1 MTATDEQLVEA
12 AAKLAQAAMADLD
25 GSHDFQHVVRVCR
38 TAVRIAKAEQAPD
51 LLAVQVA
58 ALLHDVGDWKYFTDG
73 DARLE
78 QALNKLASMGLRE
91 ETAHTVRAIIKGI
104 GFKEELKQAAD
115 GCSTNSS
122 MSIELACCQ
131 DADRL
136 DAIGAIG
143 IARCFTF
150 GGSR

>member
-38 TAVRIAKAEQAPD
+38 TAVRIAKAEHAPD
-51 LLAVQVA
+51 LLAVQIA
-58 ALLHDVGDWKYFTDG
+58 ALLHDVGDWKYSKDG
-73 DARLE
+73 DARLDR
-78 QALNKLASMGLRE
+78 ALSELAGMGLRD
-91 ETAHTVRAIIKGI
+91 ETANTVREIIKGI

-115 GCSTNSS
+115 GCTNGS

-136 DAIGAIG
+136 DAIGAVG

>member
-38 TAVRIAKAEQAPD
+38 AAVRIAKAEQAPD

-58 ALLHDVGDWKYFTDG
+58 ALLHDVGDWKYFKDG

-78 QALNKLASMGLRE
+78 QALNELTGMGLRD
-91 ETAHTVRAIIKGI
+91 ETANTVHAIIKGI

-122 MSIELACCQ
+122 MFIELACCQ